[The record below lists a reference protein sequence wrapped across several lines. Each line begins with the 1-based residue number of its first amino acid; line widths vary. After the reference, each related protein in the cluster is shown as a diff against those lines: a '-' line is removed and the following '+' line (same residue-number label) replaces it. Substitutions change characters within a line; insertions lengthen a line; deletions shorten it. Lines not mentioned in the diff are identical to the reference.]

1 MNKICVRCQA
11 RKALKGYSRCARC
24 READR
29 VYWRTLRTQRR
40 KQGLCPDC
48 GQKRASGRTYCED
61 HLAYYAEAARAYKK
75 RKQAAEKKKRKK
87 TTKAKPKPKAKTRA
101 KTKTRTRTAAKRKRA
116 A

>member
-1 MNKICVRCQA
+1 MDKICVRCQA

-40 KQGLCPDC
+40 KKGQCPDC
-48 GQKRASGRTYCED
+48 GNKRAAGRTYCED

-75 RKQAAEKKKRKK
+75 RKQRAEKAA
-87 TTKAKPKPKAKTRA
+87 TTKKKAPKAK
-101 KTKTRTRTAAKRKRA
+101 AAPKAAPKGKRS
-116 A
+116 

>member
-1 MNKICVRCQA
+1 MDKICVRCQA

-40 KQGLCPDC
+40 KKGLCPDC

-75 RKQAAEKKKRKK
+75 RKQKADKAAAKTKAPKAKAPKAKAAPKKKR
-87 TTKAKPKPKAKTRA
+87 AG
-101 KTKTRTRTAAKRKRA
+101 
-116 A
+116 